1 MDTARTL
8 TPAAVHT
15 LLAAGPCL
23 VYFTKKDGTARR
35 MLTAPTAEG
44 VTARGGIA
52 RVFDA
57 EKGAWRS
64 VNLRTVTAVRPLD
77 ARPHGPAARPGSGT
91 IPRAEA
97 DKTAAEHI
105 ADIFG

>member
-1 MDTARTL
+1 MTATAL

-15 LLAAGPCL
+15 MLAAGPCV
-23 VYFTKKDGTARR
+23 VYFTKKNGETRR

-44 VTARGGIA
+44 VTARAGIA

-64 VNLRTVTAVRPLD
+64 VNLRTVSACLTLAARSAAPAV
-77 ARPHGPAARPGSGT
+77 PAARSPK
-91 IPRAEA
+91 PEHA
-97 DKTAAEHI
+97 KTAAEHI
-105 ADIFG
+105 EDIFD